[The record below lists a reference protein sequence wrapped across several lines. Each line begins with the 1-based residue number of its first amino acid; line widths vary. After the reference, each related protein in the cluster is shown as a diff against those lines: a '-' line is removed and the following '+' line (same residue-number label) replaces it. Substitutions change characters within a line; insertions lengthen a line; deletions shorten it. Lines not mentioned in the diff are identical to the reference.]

1 MRRRDAGGGKGS
13 AIKNFPRVFGL
24 GKRRALLVKTPLEQ
38 RQDLESRPPP
48 RSLGASEPRS
58 LGASERRS
66 VGASERRSVG
76 ASERRSVGA
85 SNCGG
90 RFAGKSEAKFAV
102 GGGLGLIE
110 SRAKNQA
117 NGLKQA
123 SPGQASRKAL
133 SLSKGHE
140 RRPGWMVRKMKSPNG
155 ARPSPAV
162 VPPRWGWVRF
172 SRFTQ
177 GGARGSLALGS
188 LAAGPLAL
196 CGARHTQVHGR
207 LKSPAPGIR
216 RSSAPSAAAP
226 AARIGATSPL
236 HEPLSRR

>member
-58 LGASERRS
+58 
-66 VGASERRSVG
+66 VG

-90 RFAGKSEAKFAV
+90 RFAGTSEAKFAV

-140 RRPGWMVRKMKSPNG
+140 RRPGWMVRKLKSPNG